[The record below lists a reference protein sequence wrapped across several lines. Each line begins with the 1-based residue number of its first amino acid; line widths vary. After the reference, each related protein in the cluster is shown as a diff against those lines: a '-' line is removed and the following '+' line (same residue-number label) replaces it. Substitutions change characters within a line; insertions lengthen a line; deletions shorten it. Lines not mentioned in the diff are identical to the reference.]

1 LYNNQLKV
9 DLFDTMRKIYF
20 LVFLL
25 LSVGF
30 SVDTL
35 AQCVTTPITGDFII
49 SANTSLT
56 GTYNVSGVFRVDA
69 GVTVTVTPYS
79 SGGCGELIINATD
92 IEVIGDIIGDGAGFT
107 GGTGGTGGTAGSN
120 IGALTGCVDKDNCL
134 VINVNGGVSGAA
146 GAGPGAGLAGNGGA
160 LGSGPKQRC
169 GLTVDDFGF
178 VPGAGGAGGAGGGSY
193 GGAANQGG
201 VGGNGAAYNSGN
213 FSGMGYAS
221 CTTPVAGTGGT
232 GGLVGAAYGTTTGT
246 DIDLGS
252 GGAGSGGGGKSASNG
267 AAGGIG
273 GPGGGLIELRANGD
287 LVVAGNISVNGQ
299 IGAAGGN
306 GGNGGTTTDCCSDPC
321 NECGERTFSSGAG
334 GGAGAGGGS
343 GGGILLR
350 ATGISN
356 VTGTLRCI
364 GGDGGNGGSGG
375 NGHPGCTY
383 SSFLCACGCN
393 SGNSNSGTAGNLG
406 GAGSGGRIKIFSNP
420 CQSNI
425 ITPTEIIDG
434 GNGFGGA
441 AADGTYF
448 LGDIANI
455 VAPTLTSSTDTV
467 SCFGLGDGGATV
479 VVSGGTAPF
488 TYSWDD
494 PSTQTTPTAS
504 GLAAGPYEVTVV
516 DSNQCSV
523 TATVVVLQPDILTA
537 QVFGTINADCFGFST
552 GEASV
557 MGMGGTEPY
566 SYLWNDPTT
575 QITATATG
583 LPDGAWVAE
592 ITDANG
598 CVATDTATIGQPTP
612 FAASVSFNQGV
623 SCFGYNDG
631 QATVT
636 ANGIGLTYSW
646 NDPLLQATATAS
658 NLPGGTW
665 NVTIASSQTCD
676 TVITVVITEPDSL
689 ILIAVENQQVS
700 CNGGDDGIAL
710 VTQIGGTA
718 AFTYQWDDSGLQTT
732 AAASGL
738 AAGIY
743 NVVVTDA
750 NLCAATA
757 QVEITQA
764 SAISIAVDIDSAS
777 CSGVNDAQINAIVS
791 GGTGPY
797 TYEWNPG
804 AIAGNP
810 LTGISVVGGPYS
822 LTVTDANN
830 CTAELQNIIVQ
841 EPQPIVLALAQEED
855 VSCNG
860 ASDGFAQVSVVGGT
874 APYTYLWDDPIP
886 QSTAL
891 AGTLPPGTYS
901 VEITDANGCTA
912 LWQNVEITEP
922 DSLLATVISSTPTT
936 CSYSEDGMAEAEAV
950 GGTTPYDY
958 LWDDASGQTGSTAI
972 GLGAGDFIITVSD
985 ANGCTAQATATID
998 PPATV
1003 LNADFIV
1010 SPETGLQPMDITVT
1024 NLSEGGTVYE
1034 WIFGDGNTL
1043 TTFDTASFEFLYAD
1057 SGTFTLTLVAYN
1069 DVTGCTDTMILE
1081 NGIYVEPTSFI
1092 RIPNVITPN
1101 GDGINDMFP
1110 IDPVQNNFFPFDI
1123 RNIYDFSGEI
1133 YNRWGQRVYKWNQPL
1148 AGWDGRTTSGLELN
1162 NGTYYFVITAK
1173 GVDGDS
1179 VTDYEFKGAVTL
1191 IK

>member
-1 LYNNQLKV
+1 MK
-9 DLFDTMRKIYF
+9 KIYF

-25 LSVGF
+25 FSVGF
-30 SVDTL
+30 SADSL
-35 AQCVTTPITGDFII
+35 AQCGTTPITGDFII
-49 SANTSLT
+49 TTNTALT
-56 GTYNVSGVFRVDA
+56 GTYNVSGIFRVDA
-69 GVTVTVTPYS
+69 GVIVTVTPYS
-79 SGGCGELIINATD
+79 SGGCGELIINATTV
-92 IEVIGDIIGDGAGFT
+92 EVLGDIIADGSGFL
-107 GGTGGTGGTAGSN
+107 GGTGGTGGTAGN
-120 IGALTGCVDKDNCL
+120 NVGALTGCVDKDNCI
-134 VINVNGGVSGAA
+134 VIDVNGGAA
-146 GAGPGAGLAGNGGA
+146 GGAGNGPGAGIAGNGGS
-160 LGSGPKQRC
+160 LGMGPKQVC
-169 GLTVDDFGF
+169 ENFGDEYGF
-178 VPGAGGAGGAGGGSY
+178 VPGAGGAGGAAGGSY
-193 GGAANQGG
+193 GGVAAQGG
-201 VGGNGAAYNSGN
+201 TGGNGSAYNSGN
-213 FSGMGYAS
+213 FSGMDRAGCA
-221 CTTPVAGTGGT
+221 TPIAGNGGT
-232 GGLVGAAYGTTTGT
+232 GGIVGGTYGTATGV
-246 DIDLGS
+246 DIALGS

-267 AAGGIG
+267 AAGGVG
-273 GPGGGLIELRANGD
+273 GAGGGLIELRASGD
-287 LVVAGNISVNGQ
+287 LTVAGNISVNGQ
-299 IGAAGGN
+299 VGAAGGN

-321 NECGERTFSSGAG
+321 NDCGERTFSSGAG

-356 VTGTLRCI
+356 VTGTLRSL
-364 GGDGGNGGSGG
+364 GGNGGTGGSGG
-375 NGHPGCTY
+375 AGNSGCSY
-383 SSFLCACGCN
+383 SALFCGSS
-393 SGNSNSGTAGNLG
+393 SGNSNAGASGAVG
-406 GAGSGGRIKIFSNP
+406 GAAAGGRIKIFQNP

-425 ITPTEIIDG
+425 ISASILING
-434 GNGFGGA
+434 GNGFGGT
-441 AADGTYF
+441 AADGTYH
-448 LGDIANI
+448 LGDIASI
-455 VAPTLTSSTDTV
+455 VAPALTSSTDSV
-467 SCFGLGDGGATV
+467 SCFGLVDGAATV

-504 GLAAGPYEVTVV
+504 SLAAGSYEVTVV

-523 TATVVVLQPDILTA
+523 TATIDVSQPIILTA
-537 QVFGTINADCFGFST
+537 QVFGAPIDVDCFGSST
-552 GEASV
+552 AEASV
-557 MGMGGTEPY
+557 MGFGGTEPY
-566 SYLWNDPTT
+566 SYLWNDPST
-575 QITATATG
+575 QNTDVATN
-583 LPDGAWVAE
+583 LPAGSWVAE
-592 ITDANG
+592 VTDANG
-598 CVATDTATIGQPTP
+598 CVATDTAVIGSGTP
-612 FAASVSFNQGV
+612 FAASVIFNQGV
-623 SCFGYNDG
+623 SCFGDNDG

-636 ANGIGLTYSW
+636 ANGTGLIYSW
-646 NDPLLQATATAS
+646 DDPLLQATATAS

-665 NVTIASSQTCD
+665 NVTVSSSQTCD
-676 TVITVVITEPDSL
+676 TTIAVTIFEPDSL
-689 ILIAVENQQVS
+689 ILIAVENQPAS
-700 CNGGDDGIAL
+700 CNGGSDGIAVVGQL
-710 VTQIGGTA
+710 GGTPG
-718 AFTYQWDDSGLQTT
+718 FTYLWDDPDLSTT
-732 AAASGL
+732 DVVSDL

-743 NVVVTDA
+743 NVFVTDA
-750 NLCAATA
+750 NLCASTA

-777 CSGVNDAQINAIVS
+777 CNGASDAQINAIVS
-791 GGTGPY
+791 GGTSSY

-841 EPQPIVLALAQEED
+841 EPLPIVLTLDQEED
-855 VSCNG
+855 ISCNG
-860 ASDGFAQVSVVGGT
+860 ASDGQAEISQVGGT
-874 APYTYLWDDPIP
+874 APYTYLWDDPTA

-891 AGTLPPGTYS
+891 AGGLSPGTYS
-901 VEITDANGCTA
+901 AVVTDANGCTA

-922 DSLLATVISSTPTT
+922 DPLLATVISATPTT
-936 CSYSEDGMAEAEAV
+936 CSYSEDGMAEAEVV

-972 GLGAGDFIITVSD
+972 GLGAGDFTITVTD
-985 ANGCTAQATATID
+985 ANGCTAQAIATID

-1003 LNADFIV
+1003 LNADFTV
-1010 SPETGLQPMDITVT
+1010 SPETGQQPMDITIT
-1024 NLSEGGTVYE
+1024 NLSEGGTAYE

-1043 TTFDTASFEFLYAD
+1043 TTFDTATFEFLYAD
-1057 SGTFTLTLVAYN
+1057 SGTFSLTLIAYD

-1123 RNIYDFSGEI
+1123 RNIYDFNGEI
-1133 YNRWGQRVYKWNQPL
+1133 YNRWGQMVYKWTQPL
-1148 AGWDGRTTSGLELN
+1148 AGWDGRSTSGLNLN